1 MSKVEIE
8 HGIVSIFGL
17 SLFSSSKRELL
28 GILQTHLTKQNEPL
42 FIFTPN
48 AEQIV
53 LSLENPNFRRNLQ
66 QADILIPDG
75 FSLVIAS
82 FLLSLLGKSSK
93 ISQKIAGVD
102 LAQNLIKITE
112 QNNQDILILGGK
124 DYQLLLDSSS
134 QVNKS
139 FNLWK
144 LDKNLYWTPAYGD
157 FSNSSK
163 EERATLV
170 NNIKNLKPAV
180 VMVALGAPNQEKWS
194 LDNQQLLS
202 ESGVKLVMVV
212 GGAFDII
219 FGRLRRAP
227 KIMRVFGLEWL
238 FRLIQE
244 PWRWKRQLGLLKFW
258 YYLVLKR

>member
-1 MSKVEIE
+1 MSKAKIE
-8 HGIVSIFGL
+8 HRMVSIL
-17 SLFSSSKRELL
+17 SLNLFSSSKRELL
-28 GILQTHLTKQNEPL
+28 DILQTHLAKQNESL

-53 LSLENPNFRRNLQ
+53 LSLENPNFKRHLQ

-93 ISQKIAGVD
+93 ISQRIAGVD

-112 QNNQDILILGGK
+112 KNNQDTLILGGK

-134 QVNKS
+134 QVKNS
-139 FNLWK
+139 PNLWK
-144 LDKNLYWTPAYGD
+144 LDKNLYWTPAYSD
-157 FSNSSK
+157 FLNSSQ
-163 EERATLV
+163 EEQTTLV
-170 NNIKNLKPAV
+170 NNIKNLKPTMI
-180 VMVALGAPNQEKWS
+180 MVALGAPNQEKWS

-202 ESGVKLVMVV
+202 ESGVKLVMAV

-219 FGRLRRAP
+219 FGRLKRAP

-244 PWRWKRQLGLLKFW
+244 PWRWKRQLRLLKFW
-258 YYLVLKR
+258 YYLVFKK